1 MGLSK
6 KYNIWNKNFIC
17 VFIINFVICLVFYI
31 STVASTD
38 FAKSVLNSSTSI
50 AGLANGIFVIGAL
63 LSRLYFG
70 SIIDN
75 INIKKVMIVSI
86 LLYFIPNLYYLFLS
100 TNIELIVARFFAG
113 IFYGICSCACGAA
126 VARLVPSN
134 KRGVGIGYYAISVV
148 LSSAIGPFLAV
159 YLVGL
164 NKFDL
169 CFIISLSTIFLA
181 LISSI
186 LIKVKRFKKHNIHS
200 VKKSFSIFNY
210 IEKSVLGVA
219 YVVFCLGFTY
229 GAILAFISSYSKE
242 LDLIKAGSVFF
253 IIYAC
258 VSVFSRPISG
268 KVFDKIG
275 ANYVIVPSL
284 LFFVASFA
292 ILAYVN
298 NPFMMYL
305 SAIFCAL
312 GYGNATSSLQSLAIK
327 LAPKKKLG
335 LANST
340 FFIALDVG
348 MGVSPYLLGLIE
360 PKYGHSNIYMI
371 CALIILFSL
380 ILYYALVIRKSKNFQ
395 KDLKDYEDNFLEKN
409 HSEIIIKD

>member
-17 VFIINFVICLVFYI
+17 VFIINFVICLVFFI
-31 STVASTD
+31 TTIASTD
-38 FAKSVLNSSTSI
+38 FAKTILQSSTAI

-75 INIKKVMIVSI
+75 INIKKVMIISLV
-86 LLYFIPNLYYLFLS
+86 LYFIPNLYYLFLS
-100 TNIELIVARFFAG
+100 TNFELILSRLLAG
-113 IFYGICSCACGAA
+113 MCYGACSCACGAA

-134 KRGVGIGYYAISVV
+134 KRGIGIGYYAVSIV

-159 YLVGL
+159 YLVGK
-164 NKFDL
+164 NNFNL
-169 CFIISLSTIFLA
+169 CFIISLISILIA
-181 LISSI
+181 LISSVV
-186 LIKVKRFKKHNIHS
+186 IKVKRFRKHKINH

-219 YVVFCLGFTY
+219 YVVFCMGFVY
-229 GAILAFISSYSKE
+229 GAIIAFISSYSKE
-242 LDLIKAGSVFF
+242 LNLIEAGSLFFVF
-253 IIYAC
+253 YAC
-258 VSVFSRPISG
+258 ISVFSRPISG

-275 ANYVIVPSL
+275 ADYVIVPSI
-284 LFFVASFA
+284 LFYVASLI
-292 ILAYVN
+292 ILAYTN
-298 NPFMMYL
+298 NSLMMYL

-327 LAPKKKLG
+327 LSPKEKMG

-348 MGVSPYLLGLIE
+348 MGISPYLLGLIE
-360 PKYGHSNIYMI
+360 PSYGHSRIYEI
-371 CALIILFSL
+371 CAGIILFSL
-380 ILYYALVIRKSKNFQ
+380 ILYYAFVMRKSKDFK

-409 HSEIIIKD
+409 HSDIIIKD